1 MTDQNEGLGWKA
13 ALPPDLQQHEALTD
27 IKEVKDLGSKYVEL
41 AGKSKN
47 ALFVPS
53 ADAKDEEKAAF
64 RAKVNEVRGVPDAED
79 KYKLPF
85 DEKAEGYSPEID
97 KGIRK
102 MFKDA
107 EVDSVQAEK
116 LMKGF
121 LEMGGSLVPAQKE
134 KVVAQAVAQVVADQK
149 AETEKA
155 MAEAEATIRKD
166 WGGDYDKKAAA
177 VRKTVDNIEK
187 VVPGFK
193 TYADESGLGN
203 NPYLLK
209 VFSFFGEAI
218 SEDVFLKGARHEA
231 DKNQPEGTFNYPS
244 MDK

>member
-1 MTDQNEGLGWKA
+1 MTEGLGFKA
-13 ALPPDLQQHEALTD
+13 TLEADIQNHEALTD
-27 IKEVKDLGSKYVEL
+27 IKEVKDLGKAYVNL
-41 AGKSKN
+41 YDKQKN
-47 ALFVPS
+47 ALYAPG

-121 LEMGGSLVPAQKE
+121 LEMGGSLVPAQQE
-134 KVVAQAVAQVVADQK
+134 
-149 AETEKA
+149 
-155 MAEAEATIRKD
+155 
-166 WGGDYDKKAAA
+166 
-177 VRKTVDNIEK
+177 
-187 VVPGFK
+187 
-193 TYADESGLGN
+193 
-203 NPYLLK
+203 
-209 VFSFFGEAI
+209 
-218 SEDVFLKGARHEA
+218 
-231 DKNQPEGTFNYPS
+231 
-244 MDK
+244 